1 MRPTAPAEALRPP
14 ESLGAVEQRLAAIE
28 RQLRETRDTAARSPR
43 ATTASNLTDH
53 RAERRAAICES
64 KPLIRPRAHQKRVKR
79 APLRVF
85 ADALADAPNHVY
97 ADPMFEK
104 LRAWLLPRPPIAT
117 PVDMPP
123 AEVRPAWAGE
133 ILESLQKQTRSAA
146 KQTARLEGLLGESS
160 AQLQETHALVQ
171 ALHESPAQRE
181 AAQLVPEELFDALDA
196 LDEAATF
203 VQEPNL
209 SEGLQR
215 VHARIA
221 SYCAR
226 LGYARLAAV
235 GGEVDA
241 RTMRVVGAQTSPAL
255 PPGAIVRVVRAAIVA
270 GNALVREGQVIVNR
284 MPNEEAV
291 QDESYVGN

>member
-1 MRPTAPAEALRPP
+1 
-14 ESLGAVEQRLAAIE
+14 
-28 RQLRETRDTAARSPR
+28 
-43 ATTASNLTDH
+43 
-53 RAERRAAICES
+53 
-64 KPLIRPRAHQKRVKR
+64 
-79 APLRVF
+79 
-85 ADALADAPNHVY
+85 
-97 ADPMFEK
+97 
-104 LRAWLLPRPPIAT
+104 
-117 PVDMPP
+117 
-123 AEVRPAWAGE
+123 
-133 ILESLQKQTRSAA
+133 
-146 KQTARLEGLLGESS
+146 
-160 AQLQETHALVQ
+160 
-171 ALHESPAQRE
+171 
-181 AAQLVPEELFDALDA
+181 LFDALDA